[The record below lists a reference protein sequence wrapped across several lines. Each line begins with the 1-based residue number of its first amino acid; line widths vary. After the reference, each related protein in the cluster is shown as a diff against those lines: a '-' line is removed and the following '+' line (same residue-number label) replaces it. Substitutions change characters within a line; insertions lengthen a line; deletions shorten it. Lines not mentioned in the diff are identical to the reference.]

1 MKRQLAIDCGQKGF
15 RYISYCHCAS
25 SVDLQGEIDVL
36 QDCFY
41 FLFFCP
47 TASRASGFGEESRFS
62 EGCSSAAHRHKPPA
76 DGGKEELG

>member
-25 SVDLQGEIDVL
+25 SVDLKGEIDVL

-62 EGCSSAAHRHKPPA
+62 EGCGSAAHRHKPPA
-76 DGGKEELG
+76 DGGKEELE